1 MGSGN
6 VAEVEALGSMEEPR
20 EDAFDWQAAQRQDEE
35 EVKEIR
41 SKKTTLDK
49 KLPAEIVTR
58 RDFLNTLVKENGL
71 IREEDIYDLPRGG
84 KIIPIIKRTGIE
96 KIQYM
101 NRIRVTFE
109 EKVLE
114 RDFAV
119 IKATAEMEGPYD
131 TFRIETYGSALLGT
145 GKDGNCTNNYLA
157 EMAEK
162 RAFAR
167 SVLKVTGAYK
177 FGVYAEDEAE
187 DFKKG

>member
-6 VAEVEALGSMEEPR
+6 TAEVEALGPMEEPR
-20 EDAFDWQAAQRQDEE
+20 EDAFNWQAAQRQDEE

-41 SKKTTLDK
+41 SKKAALDK
-49 KLPAEIVTR
+49 KFPEEIVAR
-58 RDFLNTLVKENGL
+58 RDFLNALVKENGL
-71 IREEDIYDLPRGG
+71 IPEEDIHKLKLGG
-84 KIIPIIKRTGIE
+84 KVIPIIKRTGIE

-101 NRIRVTFE
+101 NRISVTFE
-109 EKVLE
+109 EKILE

-131 TFRIETYGSALLGT
+131 TFRIETYGSALLGK
-145 GKDGNCTNNYLA
+145 GGNCTNTYLA

-167 SVLKVTGAYK
+167 AVLKVVGAYK

-187 DFKKG
+187 DFKKT

>member
-6 VAEVEALGSMEEPR
+6 TAEVEALGPMEEPR
-20 EDAFDWQAAQRQDEE
+20 EDAFNWQAAQRQDEE

-41 SKKTTLDK
+41 SKKAALDK
-49 KLPAEIVTR
+49 KFPAEIVAR
-58 RDFLNTLVKENGL
+58 RDFLNALVKENGL
-71 IREEDIYDLPRGG
+71 IPEEDIHKLKLGG
-84 KIIPIIKRTGIE
+84 KVIPIIKRTGIE

-101 NRIRVTFE
+101 NRISVTFE
-109 EKVLE
+109 EKILE

-131 TFRIETYGSALLGT
+131 TFRIETYGSALLGK
-145 GKDGNCTNNYLA
+145 GGNCTNTYLA

-162 RAFAR
+162 RAYAR
-167 SVLKVTGAYK
+167 AVLKVVGAYK

-187 DFKKG
+187 DFKKS

>member
-6 VAEVEALGSMEEPR
+6 TAEVEALGPMEEPR
-20 EDAFDWQAAQRQDEE
+20 EDAFNWQAAQRQDEE

-41 SKKTTLDK
+41 SKKASLDK
-49 KLPAEIVTR
+49 KFPEEIVAR
-58 RDFLNTLVKENGL
+58 RDFLNALVKENGL
-71 IREEDIYDLPRGG
+71 IPEEDIHKLKLGG
-84 KIIPIIKRTGIE
+84 KVIPIIKRTGIE

-101 NRIRVTFE
+101 NRISVTFE
-109 EKVLE
+109 EKILE

-131 TFRIETYGSALLGT
+131 TFRIETYGSALLGK
-145 GKDGNCTNNYLA
+145 GGNCTNTYLA

-167 SVLKVTGAYK
+167 AVLKVVGAYK

-187 DFKKG
+187 DFKKT

>member
-6 VAEVEALGSMEEPR
+6 TAEVEALGPMEEPR

-35 EVKEIR
+35 EVRESR
-41 SKKTTLDK
+41 SKKAALDK
-49 KLPAEIVTR
+49 KFPAEIVAR
-58 RDFLNTLVKENGL
+58 RDFLNALVKENGL
-71 IREEDIYDLPRGG
+71 IPEEDIHKLQLGG
-84 KIIPIIKRTGIE
+84 KVIPIIKRTGIE

-101 NRIRVTFE
+101 NRISVTFE
-109 EKVLE
+109 EKILE

-131 TFRIETYGSALLGT
+131 TFRIETYGSALLGK
-145 GKDGNCTNNYLA
+145 GGNCTNTYLA

-167 SVLKVTGAYK
+167 AVLKVVGAYK

-187 DFKKG
+187 DFKKS

>member
-6 VAEVEALGSMEEPR
+6 GAEVEALGPMEEPR
-20 EDAFDWQAAQRQDEE
+20 EDAFNWQEAQRQDEE

-41 SKKTTLDK
+41 SKKAALDK
-49 KLPAEIVTR
+49 KFPAEIVAR
-58 RDFLNTLVKENGL
+58 RDFLNALVKENGL
-71 IREEDIYDLPRGG
+71 IPEEDIHKLKLGG
-84 KIIPIIKRTGIE
+84 KVIPIIKRTGIE

-101 NRIRVTFE
+101 NRITVTFE
-109 EKVLE
+109 EKILE

-131 TFRIETYGSALLGT
+131 AFRIETYGSALLGK
-145 GKDGNCTNNYLA
+145 GGNCTNTYLA

-167 SVLKVTGAYK
+167 AVLKVVGAYK

-187 DFKKG
+187 DFKKS

>member
-6 VAEVEALGSMEEPR
+6 TAEVEALGPMEEPR
-20 EDAFDWQAAQRQDEE
+20 EDAFNWQAAQRQDEE

-41 SKKTTLDK
+41 SKKAALDK
-49 KLPAEIVTR
+49 KFPAEIVAR

-71 IREEDIYDLPRGG
+71 IPEEDIHKLKLGG
-84 KIIPIIKRTGIE
+84 KVIPIIKRTGIE

-101 NRIRVTFE
+101 NRISVTFE
-109 EKVLE
+109 EKILE

-131 TFRIETYGSALLGT
+131 TFRIETYGSALLGK
-145 GKDGNCTNNYLA
+145 GGNCTNTYLA

-162 RAFAR
+162 RAYAR
-167 SVLKVTGAYK
+167 AVLKVVGAYK

-187 DFKKG
+187 DFKKS

>member
-1 MGSGN
+1 MGSGSRAE
-6 VAEVEALGSMEEPR
+6 VAELGPTEE
-20 EDAFDWQAAQRQDEE
+20 FDWQEAQNSDEAE
-35 EVKEIR
+35 IEEIR
-41 SKKTTLDK
+41 ERKEKLDK
-49 KLPAEIVTR
+49 KFPAEIVAR

>member
-6 VAEVEALGSMEEPR
+6 TAEVEALGPMEEPR
-20 EDAFDWQAAQRQDEE
+20 EDAFNWQAAQRQDEE

-41 SKKTTLDK
+41 SKKAALDK
-49 KLPAEIVTR
+49 KFPEEIVAR
-58 RDFLNTLVKENGL
+58 RDFLNALVKENGL
-71 IREEDIYDLPRGG
+71 IPEEDIHKLKLGG
-84 KIIPIIKRTGIE
+84 KVIPIIKRTGIE

-101 NRIRVTFE
+101 NRISVTFE
-109 EKVLE
+109 EKILE

-131 TFRIETYGSALLGT
+131 TFRIETYGSALLGK
-145 GKDGNCTNNYLA
+145 GGNCTNTYLA

-162 RAFAR
+162 RAYAR
-167 SVLKVTGAYK
+167 AVLKVVGAYK

-187 DFKKG
+187 DFKKS